1 MNLEQKLHKELDLH
15 KPMIVGAGAVIGGLL
30 TGGIGGTIIGAIS
43 GYIAAESAE
52 YKNFYK

>member
-30 TGGIGGTIIGAIS
+30 TGGIVGTVVGALG
-43 GYIAAESAE
+43 GYIAAEAAE
-52 YKNFYK
+52 YKNYYR